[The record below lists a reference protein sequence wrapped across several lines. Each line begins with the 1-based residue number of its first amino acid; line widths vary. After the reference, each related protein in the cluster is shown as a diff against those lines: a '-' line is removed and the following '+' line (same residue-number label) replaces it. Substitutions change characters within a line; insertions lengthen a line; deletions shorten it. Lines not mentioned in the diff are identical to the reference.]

1 MGNPNPRAF
10 MSKKIYWISSARRN
24 ALAARI
30 EVMPRG
36 FEVGINEQDMDPIQQ
51 WCNEHNCGKRISFD
65 TFQFKNKAQIAM
77 FLLRWGS

>member
-1 MGNPNPRAF
+1 MSNPNPRTF

-36 FEVGINEQDMDPIQQ
+36 LEVGINEQDMDPIQQ

-65 TFQFKNKAQIAM
+65 TFQFKSKAQITM